1 MGNAAFEG
9 YDEWDLSPVHVP
21 VRSTLFSLE
30 PIGVGT
36 PQVESLTSYIARL
49 ADAHCIFPG
58 VLMEKIVVPL
68 AFGFSPLK
76 GTQALFKGDG
86 DKSNLLNATGIRAK
100 RAVQELEKLTLRK
113 DLHYL
118 TLLTWTEVLYIRGLI
133 RSTRAWCP
141 LCYEEWHIS
150 GQLVYDP
157 LIWSLLPVTA
167 CTSHHIH
174 LSQFCPHEDCH
185 RKLPGLAWR
194 SRPGYCSYC
203 HRWLGNSPGMMQSP
217 SSSLED
223 DMLEWQ
229 QWVTRSLGSVIALAP
244 AVVTQ
249 PTRDHVIANLR
260 SCIQQVSGGN
270 AHAFGQLLG
279 VSRVMVTHWLLEDKI
294 PQIEVLLRLSYAVG
308 VSLDELFLSNA
319 ETLQICLRDTTAQ
332 KPHKKRQQKPLD
344 VEQVRQALEGALTS
358 NEYPPPSLFEVSR
371 RLGHTFRTLYKCHQA
386 ACLEIKNRYR
396 AYLQAQRAERIQRQ
410 REEIRQIALELRAE
424 SISLTQGHIAQRLTT
439 PGILLDPK
447 MRDAIDEI
455 RHELETSNGVK
466 PL

>member
-1 MGNAAFEG
+1 
-9 YDEWDLSPVHVP
+9 
-21 VRSTLFSLE
+21 
-30 PIGVGT
+30 
-36 PQVESLTSYIARL
+36 
-49 ADAHCIFPG
+49 
-58 VLMEKIVVPL
+58 
-68 AFGFSPLK
+68 
-76 GTQALFKGDG
+76 
-86 DKSNLLNATGIRAK
+86 
-100 RAVQELEKLTLRK
+100 
-113 DLHYL
+113 
-118 TLLTWTEVLYIRGLI
+118 
-133 RSTRAWCP
+133 
-141 LCYEEWHIS
+141 
-150 GQLVYDP
+150 
-157 LIWSLLPVTA
+157 
-167 CTSHHIH
+167 
-174 LSQFCPHEDCH
+174 
-185 RKLPGLAWR
+185 
-194 SRPGYCSYC
+194 
-203 HRWLGNSPGMMQSP
+203 MMQSP